1 MLNDNRITKIVDF
14 PNAMDCF
21 PGVDISGGVCYF
33 LWERDSKSE
42 CEVSTFKGNQVVSV
56 MNRPLLEKGCN
67 TFIRFNEAISILRKI
82 SSQKEKTFDSLV
94 SAQTPFGIISS
105 FRAFKDNPFEG
116 SIKLHTVKGIGYI
129 KEDIVTKNKQFIK
142 EHKVYIS
149 KSYGER
155 GNYPYLFLAKP
166 FIGDPK
172 SCCSQTYLL
181 IGPFSSKKRC
191 ENVISYIQTKF
202 FRFCIMQRKNTQ
214 DAMRNAYSFVPIQ
227 NFDESWSDEKLY
239 AKYGL
244 SEQEIAFIDS
254 MVRPMKLDNE

>member
-1 MLNDNRITKIVDF
+1 MYYTD
-14 PNAMDCF
+14 
-21 PGVDISGGVCYF
+21 
-33 LWERDSKSE
+33 
-42 CEVSTFKGNQVVSV
+42 
-56 MNRPLLEKGCN
+56 
-67 TFIRFNEAISILRKI
+67 
-82 SSQKEKTFDSLV
+82 
-94 SAQTPFGIISS
+94 
-105 FRAFKDNPFEG
+105 
-116 SIKLHTVKGIGYI
+116 YI
-129 KEDIVTKNKQFIK
+129 KEDVVTKNKQFIK

-166 FIGDPK
+166 FIGEPN

-181 IGPFSSKKRC
+181 IGPLSTKKRS
-191 ENVISYIQTKF
+191 ENVISYIKTKF

-227 NFDESWSDEKLY
+227 NFDEPWSDEKLY
-239 AKYGL
+239 TKYGL